1 MEPQYPKCSLS
12 DESLEGQI
20 ETSDI
25 DGQKARR
32 GAWGA
37 VQKAW
42 AVHFLQFPRLGVG
55 GGPHSEG
62 VEGSQSPSP

>member
-20 ETSDI
+20 ETSDMWSE
-25 DGQKARR
+25 GAQRGLGR
-32 GAWGA
+32 GAEERKPGL
-37 VQKAW
+37 VTS
-42 AVHFLQFPRLGVG
+42 PIPSLGV
-55 GGPHSEG
+55 GPHSEG